1 MTLDDFSDRLNPVFV
16 KETRQ
21 LFHNKTVLTTLL
33 LLLVAELF
41 MHLIIALNYSSM
53 DKRTLED
60 LGMISFVIQQVMV
73 GLAILVI
80 CIGRAPMIFTQERSA
95 KELDYSRISVISP
108 RAIVIGKVISQV
120 VVMLDIYT
128 IAMPFMFI
136 AYFLRGV
143 SIPQMVGWSMGIIP
157 IYVLFIQFGLML
169 ASFGKKNLLGVIFVF
184 SYFGAQALVPI
195 GIGFGSGHLG
205 GDAVFSIFCY
215 VITFIFASTLLFSL
229 TVAVITSFGNRVY
242 WLRLLGLA
250 NLLLLIV
257 LNGALSLCR
266 RKISWYDA
274 DDFLA
279 FSSFLILIQ
288 FAITVIICLFERD
301 EPGARV
307 MAERPDG
314 RVRRFLRFLLS
325 SGRAGGLAFSW
336 LYLLIWGAAVLAGML
351 LAPIELFFAGDAIEV
366 ASIFYIIAFYLLFYI
381 QFALILV
388 RSFRKLKPE
397 YAGIMVFFL
406 LFVIP
411 FLLASVMCFE
421 NGGLGDYWMLLVT
434 TPVCCARSVEIGWL
448 GMLFCLV
455 TLLPLCKYVYASM
468 KRFVFEEK
476 EAK

>member
-1 MTLDDFSDRLNPVFV
+1 MTLDDLSDRLNPVFV

-73 GLAILVI
+73 GIAILVI
-80 CIGRAPMIFTQERSA
+80 CIGRAPMIFTLERSA

-120 VVMLDIYT
+120 VIMLDIYT

-143 SIPQMVGWSMGIIP
+143 SIPQMIGWSMGVIP
-157 IYVLFIQFGLML
+157 VYVLFIQLGLML
-169 ASFGKKNLLGVIFVF
+169 ASFGKKNLYGVIFVF
-184 SYFGAQALVPI
+184 AYFGAHALVPI

-205 GDAVFSIFCY
+205 GNAVFSIFCY
-215 VITFIFASTLLFSL
+215 VLTFIFASTLLFSL

-242 WLRLLGLA
+242 WLRVLGLA
-250 NLLLLIV
+250 NLLLLLT
-257 LNGALSLCR
+257 LNGAFSFL
-266 RKISWYDA
+266 KGKMSWYDA
-274 DDFLA
+274 DDFLF
-279 FSSFLILIQ
+279 FSFVLILIQ
-288 FAITVIICLFERD
+288 FAITVIICLFERE
-301 EPGARV
+301 EPGARI
-307 MAERPDG
+307 MAERPEG
-314 RVRRFLRFLLS
+314 RLRRFMRFWFS
-325 SGRAGGLAFSW
+325 SGRAGGLAFAW
-336 LYLLIWGAAVLAGML
+336 LYLLVWGAAVLVAYL
-351 LAPIELFFAGDAIEV
+351 LEPVKLFGGGNLDEV
-366 ASIFYIIAFYLLFYI
+366 SVIYIIAFYLLFYV

-388 RSFRKLKPE
+388 RLFRKLKPE
-397 YAGIMVFFL
+397 YAGILVFFL
-406 LFVIP
+406 FFVIP
-411 FLLASVMCFE
+411 FLVASVLSFE
-421 NGGLGDYWMLLVT
+421 NGGLKDYWMLLVT
-434 TPVCCARSVEIGWL
+434 TPVCCAMSVEIGCL
-448 GMLFCLV
+448 GMFFCLV
-455 TLLPLCKYVYASM
+455 TLLPLGKYVHTSM